1 MNSLKK
7 PLVSIGLIIVLAT
20 GLGIYVSSNE
30 APRDTLLTQNKGS
43 AVSAMNETT
52 GSESQPVVEKQS
64 RSDVLAILKARDE
77 RERARDEREKASADQ
92 AIEAE

>member
-1 MNSLKK
+1 M
-7 PLVSIGLIIVLAT
+7 LAT
-20 GLGIYVSSNE
+20 GLGVYLGSNE
-30 APRDTLLTQNKGS
+30 APRDTLLTQNEAP

-77 RERARDEREKASADQ
+77 REMAAADQ
-92 AIEAE
+92 AIVAD